1 MSQVQIDHLITAEW
15 VIPVVPRNQVLHHHA
30 IAISDNKIVG
40 LCPIDQ
46 AEQLF
51 AWQNRTDLGEQ
62 VLLPGLIN
70 AHGHSAM
77 SLFRGM
83 ADDFALMDW
92 LENHI
97 WPAEQQWVDADFVRN
112 GVELAIAEML
122 LSGTTCFH
130 DMYFFPEVTAKVAE
144 ENDIKAL
151 VTFPIFDFPSA
162 WGSGPDDYFAKGT
175 ALIEQYQNHP
185 LVQIGFG
192 PHAPYTVGDDALQ
205 KLAELSN
212 KHRVPVQMHVHETAF
227 EVQSAIEAT
236 GIRPLQRLHDLGL
249 LNERFQAVHM
259 TQISD
264 SDIELL
270 KKTSSHIIHCPESNL
285 KLASGFS
292 PIQQLLDAG
301 VNVAI
306 GTDGAASNN
315 DLDLFGEIKT
325 AALVAKAVASDATAL
340 NAHQALQ
347 MATINGAKAMGI
359 EDKTGSLEIGKQA
372 DIVAVD
378 LSSLSMQPLYD
389 PTSHLVYAN
398 AGSQVSHVWVDG
410 KALVKDGQL
419 TQMDT
424 ESIKQKARQWQ
435 QKIHASGQ

>member
-1 MSQVQIDHLITAEW
+1 MQIDHLITSDW
-15 VIPVVPRNQVLHHHA
+15 IIPIVPHNQVLDRHA
-30 IAISDNKIVG
+30 IAITDGKIVG
-40 LCPIDQ
+40 LCPIDE
-46 AEQLF
+46 AEKQF
-51 AWQNRTDLGEQ
+51 VWQNRTDLGEQ

-97 WPAEQQWVDADFVRN
+97 WPAEQQWVDAEFVRD

-130 DMYFFPEVTAKVAE
+130 DMYFFPEVSAKIAKE
-144 ENDIKAL
+144 SGMRAL

-175 ALIEQYQNHP
+175 ALIEQYQGDSHI
-185 LVQIGFG
+185 QIGFG
-192 PHAPYTVGDDALQ
+192 PHAPYTVSDEAL
-205 KLAELSN
+205 KRLAELSQQYP
-212 KHRVPVQMHVHETAF
+212 VPVQMHVHETAF
-227 EVQSAIEAT
+227 EVDSAIESS
-236 GIRPLQRLHDLGL
+236 GIRPLERLQRLGL
-249 LNERFQAVHM
+249 LNNRFQAVHM

-264 SDIELL
+264 RDIALL
-270 KKTSSHIIHCPESNL
+270 QQTGAHVIHCPESNL

-292 PIQQLLDAG
+292 PIQKLLNAG

-325 AALVAKAVASDATAL
+325 AALIAKAVTNDATAL

-359 EDKTGSLEIGKQA
+359 ADKTGSLEVGKQA
-372 DIVAVD
+372 DMIAVD
-378 LSSLSMQPLYD
+378 LSALAMQPVYD
-389 PTSHLVYAN
+389 PTSHLVYSN

-424 ESIKQKARQWQ
+424 QAIKQKARQWQ
-435 QKIHASGQ
+435 QKIRASNQ